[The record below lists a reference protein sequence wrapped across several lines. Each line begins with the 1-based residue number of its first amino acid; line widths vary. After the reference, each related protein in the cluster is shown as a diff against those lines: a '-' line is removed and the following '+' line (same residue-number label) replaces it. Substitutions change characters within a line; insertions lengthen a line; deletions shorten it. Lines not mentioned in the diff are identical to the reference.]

1 MLFPQ
6 QASALVR
13 REVLPMEK
21 MQGFLLFG
29 TFLAKKEGC
38 LAIAVLSE
46 WKAWESTD
54 TGQQHPGLH

>member
-6 QASALVR
+6 QVSTLVQ

-29 TFLAKKEGC
+29 TFLAKKESY
-38 LAIAVLSE
+38 LAITILSE
-46 WKAWESTD
+46 WKAWEGTD
-54 TGQQHPGLH
+54 TGQ